1 MDKEQ
6 QALSYTYMD
15 SPVGPLTLV
24 GDKDALHILNFPS
37 TTSNAELKPEWQKTD
52 APFTEVI
59 KQLTAYFA
67 GDLRQF
73 DLPLYFSGTDFQ
85 NRVWRQLATIPFG
98 ETRSYGQMATGLG
111 SPGASRAVGSAN
123 NKNPLAIILPCHRV
137 IGADGSMVG
146 FGGGLPIKTFLLTHE
161 AEVTG
166 APIQLSLF

>member
-1 MDKEQ
+1 MDNGQ
-6 QALSYTYMD
+6 HPLFYTYMD
-15 SPVGPLTLV
+15 SPVGALTLV
-24 GDKDALHILNFPS
+24 GDKDALHILNFPG
-37 TTSNAELKPEWQKTD
+37 TSNNADLKPEWQKDD
-52 APFTEVI
+52 APFAETI

-98 ETRSYGQMATGLG
+98 KTRSYGEMAAELG

-137 IGADGSMVG
+137 IGANGAMVG
-146 FGGGLPIKTFLLTHE
+146 FGGGLPTKTFLLTHE
-161 AEVTG
+161 AEVIG
-166 APIQLSLF
+166 APTQLSLF